1 MTNQTNEEL
10 REIEKSI
17 EYFAQGYDVGCPYPS
32 IEDIMGHIQSHTNKA
47 IGDVLDRLNTNFI
60 TNLTIDSETTDARRK
75 DFNQAIFDAEKGYQ
89 IFNGTDLGMVLNK
102 FNKAIQQERNKLKES
117 K

>member
-32 IEDIMGHIQSHTNKA
+32 IEDIMRHIQSHTNKA
-47 IGDVLDRLNTNFI
+47 ISDVLD
-60 TNLTIDSETTDARRK
+60 NLTDELLHFTAKHDIPMRDEAID
-75 DFNQAIFDAEKGYQ
+75 
-89 IFNGTDLGMVLNK
+89 
-102 FNKAIQQERNKLKES
+102 AIQQERNKLKEVS
-117 K
+117 NE